1 MLARLPYLVPL
12 YYTIAAL
19 MLAWNVMAAGRI
31 SQYRRAPR
39 RFATVSAFA
48 GLLVAPAAIIA
59 IAASSTIYGR
69 ALQPIAWIWPVTTVL
84 FLVQALYATSRRL
97 VNPIFG
103 VPIVLY
109 DAVIAAV
116 AISKYIAL
124 RGGTPPPAVL
134 ALAAAQA
141 NALGIVFGSAA
152 LWKTYLQ
159 VPLLAPALPAH
170 WRITALGRVGL
181 GTLAMVVTGL
191 VLIEVPDGAAAVRSY
206 SRYTGQQLQERPDGD
221 FALGVK
227 ILPSISASPPA
238 HAMNSDTG
246 MLRLLE
252 ADVIAVIVRPEG
264 IRADAMDS
272 LSRALEP
279 FRTDTTVLIVKLD
292 YPQGA
297 RARLLRGRE
306 AYIEQR
312 VRDVDRL
319 TRYLRPTIVLPAI
332 EPYGIGVQR
341 LGFQETEFWIE
352 YFTRTSAA
360 IHEVRPATRVAYAA
374 SSYGPRDSTLYAWA
388 LEAGSPIDVLGF
400 SLFPGF
406 DGAMTLDTRMR
417 IAQRWMRIPTSR
429 TKNHWVFASGG
440 FPGVHGEGSQ
450 EAAIWGT
457 AAWATTQPLIRGMVV
472 YEAGDYDAIRG
483 LRAPDGR
490 LRSAVAALQRA
501 RESLREVIT
510 PTSEQVQEEE
520 QP

>member
-1 MLARLPYLVPL
+1 MLARLPFLIPL

-39 RFATVSAFA
+39 RFATLSAMA

-69 ALQPIAWIWPVTTVL
+69 ALQPVAWIWPFTTLL
-84 FLVQALYATSRRL
+84 FVVQALYATSRRL

-109 DAVIAAV
+109 DVVIAAV

-181 GTLAMVVTGL
+181 GTLAMIVTGL
-191 VLIEVPDGAAAVRSY
+191 VLIEIPDGANAARSY
-206 SRYTGQQLQERPDGD
+206 SHYATQQLQERPDGD

-227 ILPSISASPPA
+227 ILPAVTASPPA
-238 HAMNSDTG
+238 HAMNSDTA

-252 ADVIAVIVRPEG
+252 SDAISVVVRPEG

-272 LSRALEP
+272 LTRALEP
-279 FRTDTTVLIVKLD
+279 FRTDTTVLIVTLD
-292 YPQGA
+292 YPRGA
-297 RARLLRGRE
+297 RAHLLRSRE
-306 AYIEQR
+306 AYIAAR
-312 VRDVDRL
+312 VRDVDQL
-319 TRYLRPTIVLPAI
+319 TRYLRPTIILPAM
-332 EPYGIGVQR
+332 EPYGVGASQ
-341 LGFQETEFWIE
+341 LGLQEPDFWVE
-352 YFTRTSAA
+352 YFTRTAEA
-360 IHEVRPATRVAYAA
+360 IRNVRPATRVAFAA

-388 LEAGSPIDVLGF
+388 AAAGSPIDLLGF

-406 DGAMTLDTRMR
+406 DGAATLDTRMR
-417 IAQRWMRIPTSR
+417 IAQRWMRLPAEQP
-429 TKNHWVFASGG
+429 KNHWVFASGG
-440 FPGVHGEGSQ
+440 FPGVHGERSQ
-450 EAAIWGT
+450 ELAIWGT
-457 AAWATTQPLIRGMVV
+457 AAWATTQPRIKGMIV

-490 LRSAVAALQRA
+490 LRQAVPALQRA
-501 RESLREVIT
+501 REGLREA
-510 PTSEQVQEEE
+510 VQ
-520 QP
+520 